1 MIVLVLVLEL
11 IDVDVSVEFW
21 IVVVVV
27 VVIWIVEDCIRSVV
41 DEILVSFRINPSM
54 QKYLPKLPIFWQ

>member
-1 MIVLVLVLEL
+1 MIVLVLEL
-11 IDVDVSVEFW
+11 IDVEFW

-27 VVIWIVEDCIRSVV
+27 VIWIVEVCIRSVV

-54 QKYLPKLPIFWQ
+54 QTYLPKLPIFWQ

>member
-1 MIVLVLVLEL
+1 MIALVLEL
-11 IDVDVSVEFW
+11 IDVDVLVEFW

-27 VVIWIVEDCIRSVV
+27 IWIVEVCIRSVV

-54 QKYLPKLPIFWQ
+54 QTYLPKLPIFWQ